1 MDLERQ
7 REVVLDSGDLL
18 KLSLAGLL
26 RDYELEGWEGEV
38 KKGKQFFYGPQVA
51 AYCQQP
57 WENVNY
63 ASCHDGETLFDQVGK
78 LRHIHSQC
86 ATSVYDITRGF

>member
-1 MDLERQ
+1 MDLGRQ

-26 RDYELEGWEGEV
+26 REYELEGWEGAM
-38 KKGKQFFYGPQVA
+38 KQGKQFFYGPQVA

-63 ASCHDGETLFDQVGK
+63 ASCHDGETLFDQVRDPNNK
-78 LRHIHSQC
+78 PLK
-86 ATSVYDITRGF
+86 